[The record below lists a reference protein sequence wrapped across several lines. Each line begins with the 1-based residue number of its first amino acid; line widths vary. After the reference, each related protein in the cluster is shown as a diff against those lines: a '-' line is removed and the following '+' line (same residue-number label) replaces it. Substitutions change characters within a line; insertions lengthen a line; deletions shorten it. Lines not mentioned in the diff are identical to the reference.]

1 MYKYIGGSG
10 ENRMK
15 NGRAWVGIVFCF
27 VVALM
32 LGIPSFRDYR
42 QLKTATK
49 LSTLDVSDYKEGKMV
64 RGTASIIFDCYV
76 SEWND
81 DKETYRWYLIP
92 INEEDI
98 EYKYVGVKVHSKLF
112 NDYDAVWES
121 TLSYWNGDTDGLT
134 KSITFQGRLKK
145 VDGEVKTNLD
155 KYITKN
161 NWDDYKDYFLPYYIE
176 LKTTKMSI
184 TNMIVSAVFL
194 GLGFLLLLIAVV
206 KSKGD
211 KKFEAAAEKNFAAT
225 PWNQGISLV
234 IDDKELE
241 RIAFTGD
248 VYDAEAAKAD
258 ASQAEAAQTDAETA
272 ASEQPEQPDQN
283 SDNI

>member
-1 MYKYIGGSG
+1 
-10 ENRMK
+10 MK
-15 NGRAWVGIVFCF
+15 NGKAWVGIVFCF

-64 RGTASIIFDCYV
+64 RGTAVYLLDPYV
-76 SEWND
+76 SELND
-81 DKETYRWYLIP
+81 DKEVYRWYLVAVDYPAIDTP
-92 INEEDI
+92 F
-98 EYKYVGVKVHSKLF
+98 VGIKVNSKLF
-112 NDYDAVWES
+112 NDYDAVLES
-121 TLSYWNGDTDGLT
+121 SYDLWTGESDSPT

-145 VDGEVKTNLD
+145 VDGEIEKSLNDYISLRGWE
-155 KYITKN
+155 KYKE
-161 NWDDYKDYFLPYYIE
+161 DFLPYYIE

-194 GLGFLLLLIAVV
+194 GLGFLLLLIAVI

-258 ASQAEAAQTDAETA
+258 ASQTEAAQTDAETA